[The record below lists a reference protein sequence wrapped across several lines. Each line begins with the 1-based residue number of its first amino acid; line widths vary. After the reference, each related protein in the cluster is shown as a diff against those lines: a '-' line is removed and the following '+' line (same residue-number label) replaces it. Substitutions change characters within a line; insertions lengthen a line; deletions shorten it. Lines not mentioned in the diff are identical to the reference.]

1 MSEYPA
7 AQPPAYQPPPPQHP
21 QTTLILVLGICSLVL
36 CQVVGPFA
44 WVMGNKAIREI
55 DASPGR
61 YSGRDTVNI
70 RRILGAGAYALLV
83 IGLLVLVVGIVV
95 LVVVG
100 SSSTTTEFNS

>member
-1 MSEYPA
+1 MTEYPA

-36 CQVVGPFA
+36 CQVLGPFA

-55 DASPGR
+55 DAAPGR

-70 RRILGAGAYALLV
+70 GRILGAVATAL
-83 IGLLVLVVGIVV
+83 LVVGILVLV
-95 LVVVG
+95 AALVLLVVVG

>member
-36 CQVVGPFA
+36 CQVLGPFA

-55 DASPGR
+55 DAARGQ

-70 RRILGAGAYALLV
+70 GRILGAVATV
-83 IGLLVLVVGIVV
+83 LLVLGILVLVAVIVV
-95 LVVVG
+95 AVVVESSG
-100 SSSTTTEFNS
+100 STTEFNS

>member
-70 RRILGAGAYALLV
+70 GRILGAVATALLV

-100 SSSTTTEFNS
+100 SSSPTTEFNS